1 MSNAASGSAGDRNLL
16 FGILAVHMGFVS
28 RDGLIAAMH
37 DWLADR
43 SKSIGELLTARGELS
58 AAHCSLLEPL
68 VDAHVAQHGGDV
80 QQSLAALS
88 SDGGVGPALR
98 SLAEADAGLQASLSL
113 LPQPEPVDPV
123 PPASLREAGWASSA
137 GPYDG
142 KDPPAQGDVP
152 VRADGRIEPQPVGS
166 PGGPASDDPFGKT
179 LVQHTLDEPDRPK
192 LRFRILRPHDEGGLG
207 RVFVALDSELNREV
221 AFKEIKPEHA
231 RKKDAQPRF
240 VVEAEVTGG
249 LEHPGI
255 VPVYGLGHF
264 DDGRPFYAMRF
275 IRGQSLHD
283 AVKAFHKPPQSD
295 EGGRGSRR
303 AAPHDPAPANEE
315 PTDSSNEVRP
325 RKVVRQ
331 EPHPPTDTRADFHGR
346 DFRDLI
352 NRLID
357 VCNAMQDAHDR
368 KVLHRDLKPGNIMLG
383 RYGET
388 LVVDWGLA
396 KAVGKDNPLVRSAD
410 GELPIVPA
418 SGSQSAPTLPQV

>member
-1 MSNAASGSAGDRNLL
+1 MSNVASGSASDRNLL

-58 AAHCSLLEPL
+58 AAHHSLLEPL

-98 SLAEADAGLQASLSL
+98 SLAEVDAGLQASLSL
-113 LPQPEPVDPV
+113 LSQPEPVAPDSS
-123 PPASLREAGWASSA
+123 AGLREAGWASSA

-142 KDPPAQGDVP
+142 KDPPAHGDVP
-152 VRADGRIEPQPVGS
+152 VLADGRIEPQPVGS
-166 PGGPASDDPFGKT
+166 PGGPASDEPYEET
-179 LVQHTLDEPDRPK
+179 ILANALDEPVGPK
-192 LRFRILRPHDEGGLG
+192 LRFRILRPHAEGGLG

-221 AFKEIKPEHA
+221 AFKDIKPEHS
-231 RKKDAQPRF
+231 RNKDAQTRF

-275 IRGQSLHD
+275 IRGESLHD
-283 AVKAFHKPPQSD
+283 AVKAFHGESETQRH
-295 EGGRGSRR
+295 RGHR
-303 AAPHDPAPANEE
+303 AAPQTGGSENVKEVGADNLRDLHASVFPPAVPYAN
-315 PTDSSNEVRP
+315 N
-325 RKVVRQ
+325 
-331 EPHPPTDTRADFHGR
+331 R

-357 VCNAMQDAHDR
+357 VCNAMQYAHDR